1 MKKISVLLILL
12 LVACMV
18 NAQKQDFRSVE
29 NQAFKRGEYLKYRVF
44 YDSWLTAWATAG
56 VGIVQV
62 TDENKKYH
70 GRDTYHMVIEGKSKG
85 LFTLFFKV
93 RDRFE
98 SYVDEQS
105 LTPWYFIRRTHEG
118 SYKKNDEVTFNHFD
132 HTATSRKKTV
142 DIPPYVQDIVSS
154 FYYVRTFDFSGLE
167 PMDEVT
173 VSFHLDDTVYHSRI
187 LYTGVD
193 TIAVKTGTFRCLS
206 FKPMMAKGEVF
217 DEDYPMTLWV
227 SDDKNHIPIMLES
240 EVIIGS
246 VKIELIEYKNLA
258 NPLSSKLE

>member
-1 MKKISVLLILL
+1 MKKWISLLMVLLFSACLL
-12 LVACMV
+12 
-18 NAQKQDFRSVE
+18 AQDKEFRTVE
-29 NQAFKRGEYLKYRVF
+29 NNAFKRGEYLKYRVF

-56 VGIVQV
+56 VGVVQI

-70 GRDTYHMVIEGKSKG
+70 GRDTYHMVIEGRSKG
-85 LFTLFFKV
+85 LFNLFFKV

-98 SYVDEQS
+98 SYVDVRS
-105 LTPWYFIRRTHEG
+105 LAPWYFIRRTREG
-118 SYKKNDEVTFNHFD
+118 SYRKDDEVSFD
-132 HTATSRKKTV
+132 HLKHTATSRKKTV

-154 FYYVRTFDFSGLE
+154 FYYVRTYDFSGLQ

-173 VSFHLDDTVYHSRI
+173 VDFHLDDTVYHSEI
-187 LYTGVD
+187 LFTGID
-193 TIAVKTGTFRCLS
+193 TIRVKTGTFRCLT

-227 SDDKNHIPIMLES
+227 SDDENHIPVMLES

-258 NPLSSKLE
+258 NPLSSRLD